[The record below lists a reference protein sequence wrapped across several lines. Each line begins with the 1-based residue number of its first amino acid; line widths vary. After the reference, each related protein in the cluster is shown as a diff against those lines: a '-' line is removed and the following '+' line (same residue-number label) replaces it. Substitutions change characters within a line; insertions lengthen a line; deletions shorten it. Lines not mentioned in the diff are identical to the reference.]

1 MVTFEKL
8 LESYVELYHH
18 ILEDNVEEKDRSF
31 DKLEKARKKFDP
43 FNLHGKKE
51 EVEKFTTEAWW
62 NAGWAGGTT
71 VTVGVL
77 DKLWAYYQME
87 KESNGE

>member
-1 MVTFEKL
+1 MMTFEKL

-18 ILEDNVEEKDRSF
+18 ILEDEVEEKNQSF
-31 DKLEKARKKFDP
+31 DKLAKAREKFDP
-43 FNLHGKKE
+43 FNLHSKKE
-51 EVEKFTTEAWW
+51 EVEKLTAEVWY

-71 VTVGVL
+71 VIVGVL
-77 DKLWAYYQME
+77 DRLWACYQAE